1 MTRNLKTILAA
12 GAAAALVLAA
22 AYSFLLRGQRAAE
35 ERFDWQTVLDN
46 IDRRGYGE
54 AVKDL
59 DARLAAHPN
68 DALLHY
74 YRARLHFDAG
84 DGEAAL
90 READRAISLGY
101 AQEISHVLKGLVHGR
116 LLGDYARQKELA
128 SKAITYDP
136 TYDFP
141 YLARAEAGYAL
152 GQYAACAADAASY
165 QRMRPKDKGGY
176 EYGLLC
182 LERLGDYAGAEAAG
196 LKILRLDPRAHA
208 ALWRLGRLYAAQGL
222 HKRALKRYDEAIKI
236 SGGRPRYHADKA
248 ASCAAE
254 GDFFCEGWEY
264 YRAMGWQEISGYASY
279 YYLLGSALYRAGDLK
294 PGLEAAKSAVEMD
307 PANPA
312 HYGLRGRLRAE
323 SGLAREALED
333 FRRMGELDPSLAAE
347 AASLAA
353 GLKASRA
360 APVTSRPD

>member
-22 AYSFLLRGQRAAE
+22 AYSFFARSQRASE
-35 ERFDWQTVLDN
+35 ERFDWQTVLDDM
-46 IDRRGYGE
+46 DRRGYDA

-59 DARLAAHPN
+59 EARLAAHPN
-68 DALLHY
+68 DAMLHY

-84 DGEAAL
+84 DAGAAL
-90 READRAISLGY
+90 LESDRAIALGY

-116 LLGDYARQKELA
+116 LLGDYAKQKELA

-152 GQYAACAADAASY
+152 GQYTACAADAASY
-165 QRMRPKDKGGY
+165 QHMRPKDKGGY
-176 EYGLLC
+176 EYALLC

-208 ALWRLGRLYAAQGL
+208 ALWRLGRLYAAQGR

-236 SGGRPRYHADKA
+236 SGGRPKYHVDKA
-248 ASCAAE
+248 VSCAAE

-294 PGLEAAKSAVEMD
+294 PGLEAAQSAVALD
-307 PANPA
+307 PDAPA
-312 HYGLRGRLRAE
+312 YYGLRGRLRAE
-323 SGLAREALED
+323 SGQTRGALED
-333 FRRMGELDPSLAAE
+333 FKRMGELDPARAAE

-353 GLKASRA
+353 ALKSSRA

>member
-22 AYSFLLRGQRAAE
+22 AYSFVARSQRASE
-35 ERFDWQTVLDN
+35 ERFDWQTVLDG
-46 IDRRGYGE
+46 IDRRGYDA

-59 DARLAAHPN
+59 EARLAAHPN

-74 YRARLHFDAG
+74 YRARLFFDAG
-84 DGEAAL
+84 DGEGAL
-90 READRAISLGY
+90 READRAIGLGY

-116 LLGDYARQKELA
+116 LRGDFSKQKELA

-141 YLARAEAGYAL
+141 YLARAEAEYAL
-152 GQYAACAADAASY
+152 GQYAPCAADAASY
-165 QRMRPKDKGGY
+165 RRMRPKDKGGY
-176 EYGLLC
+176 EYSMLC
-182 LERLGDYAGAEAAG
+182 LESLGDYAGAEAAG
-196 LKILRLDPRAHA
+196 LQILRLDPHAHSA
-208 ALWRLGRLYAAQGL
+208 MWRLGRLYAAQGL
-222 HKRALKRYDEAIKI
+222 HKRALKRYDEAIKA
-236 SGGRPRYHADKA
+236 SGGRPKYHADKA
-248 ASCAAE
+248 VSCAAE

-294 PGLEAAKSAVEMD
+294 PGLEAAQSAVEME

-312 HYGLRGRLRAE
+312 HYSLRGRLRAE
-323 SGLAREALED
+323 SGQARGALED
-333 FRRMGELDPSLAAE
+333 FRRMAELDPGLAGE
-347 AASLAA
+347 AAALSARVKAA
-353 GLKASRA
+353 RS
-360 APVTSRPD
+360 APVTSRAD